1 MKKERYKID
10 FLQFTTTGQVF
21 SDCSDI
27 TFYNN
32 GSNPVTINSSV
43 TLYTGQSLSISAN
56 NDELD
61 TTLYNFSFPA
71 SSTLTSIL
79 VVIRK
84 NYV

>member
-10 FLQFTTTGQVF
+10 FLQFTATGSVR

-43 TLYTGQSLSISAN
+43 TLYTGQSLSINAN

-61 TTLYNFSFPA
+61 TTIYNFTFPPSA
-71 SSTLTSIL
+71 LTSIL
-79 VVIRK
+79 IVIRK
-84 NYV
+84 NYIN